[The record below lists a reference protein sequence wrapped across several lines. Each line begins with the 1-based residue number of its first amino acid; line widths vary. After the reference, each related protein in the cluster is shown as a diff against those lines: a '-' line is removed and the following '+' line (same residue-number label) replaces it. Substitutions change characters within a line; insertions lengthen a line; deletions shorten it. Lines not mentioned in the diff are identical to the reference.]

1 MEEITRWRSTFDL
14 AMVAMTSAREVWKL
28 GHVETGELE
37 IEETCS
43 ASVFDVSSSKLLF
56 HEMRDAHPFFW
67 IFLIHVSVSRAWTP
81 WSMCFC

>member
-1 MEEITRWRSTFDL
+1 M
-14 AMVAMTSAREVWKL
+14 
-28 GHVETGELE
+28 E

-43 ASVFDVSSSKLLF
+43 ESVFDVSSSKLLF
-56 HEMRDAHPFFW
+56 HEMRDAHPFFL